1 MEINAKDLGVA
12 GLQTENFTQPELF
25 AGDTPAVVTDY
36 GIIGGTLNAAGI
48 PAWTPVYVDPSDR
61 SITLASYDSG
71 TPANSVYP
79 NAITTTTIEAGAA
92 ATSSVP
98 VYKAGMFNIDAL
110 NWPATFNTDALK
122 FSAFAQADFAQI
134 YVKRPEYQ

>member
-1 MEINAKDLGVA
+1 MEINATDLGLA
-12 GLQTENFTQPELF
+12 GLQTDNFTQPELF

-36 GIIGGTLNAAGI
+36 GILGSTLDDAGI
-48 PAWTPVYVDPSDR
+48 PAWTPVYVDPADR
-61 SITLASYDSG
+61 SITLAAYDSG

-79 NAITTTTIEAGAA
+79 NAVTTVDIAAGSAS
-92 ATSSVP
+92 TSSVP

-110 NWPATFNTDALK
+110 KWPATFNTDALK
-122 FSAFAQADFAQI
+122 FSAFKLADCQI